1 MKQFRLPA
9 VLLAAFVLLSVFVVI
24 GWTQWVDWVATYNAI
39 ANRNQFLTSLAVNFT
54 SLGSAPLCTVIALLA
69 AALFVIAGRKTWVI
83 ALLWVPACSLLN
95 GWMKLL
101 VEHPRPSVALIPI
114 PSSFG
119 YPSGHV
125 AAATSLYLTLALLAA
140 QTQSQRGVR
149 RMLIAAGIVLPVI
162 VAWTRV
168 YLGVHYFS
176 DVVGGMLLGSAGALA
191 VTALPWVAQRPD
203 STPPQR

>member
-1 MKQFRLPA
+1 MKQLRLPA
-9 VLLAAFVLLSVFVVI
+9 ILLGAFVLLSVFVVI

-39 ANRNQFLTSLAVNFT
+39 ANRNRFLTSLAVNFT
-54 SLGSAPLCTVIALLA
+54 SLGSAPICTAIALIA
-69 AALFVIAGRKTWVI
+69 AALFVLAGRTRWVI
-83 ALLWVPACSLLN
+83 ALLWLPLCSTIN
-95 GWMKLL
+95 GWIKLL
-101 VEHPRPSVALIPI
+101 VEHPRPAVALIPI

-149 RMLIAAGIVLPVI
+149 RMLIAAGLTLPVI

-191 VTALPWVAQRPD
+191 VTASPWVVQPRH
-203 STPPQR
+203 STPPQP

>member
-9 VLLAAFVLLSVFVVI
+9 ILLGAFVLLSVFVVI

-39 ANRNQFLTSLAVNFT
+39 ANRNQFLTTLAINLT

-69 AALFVIAGRKTWVI
+69 AALFVIAGRERWVI
-83 ALLWVPACSLLN
+83 ALLWVPLCALLN

-101 VEHPRPSVALIPI
+101 VQHPRPSVALIPI

-119 YPSGHV
+119 YPSGHT

-140 QTQSQRGVR
+140 QTQPQRGVR
-149 RMLIAAGIVLPVI
+149 RMLIAAGLTLPVI

-176 DVVGGMLLGSAGALA
+176 DVVGGMLLASAGALA
-191 VTALPWVAQRPD
+191 VTASPWVAPRSG
-203 STPPQR
+203 STAPQR